1 MTDRLRIADE
11 VAELLSRA
19 AAVAS
24 LGRLRLLERKAA
36 LPSELLRLVMGN
48 PLWMFFER
56 EIDVVR
62 VGDPDGPV
70 DLPFY
75 FLRLRFPEDESV
87 SADLDRL
94 RLVFLQRQRRIAAAE
109 PTHEPTLTR
118 RRLNF
123 TDQSVARP
131 ARATCSRHLA
141 SEAVGTQR
149 TTFPVLPIAA
159 LGVGVVGYVLF
170 FYVRSATLPI
180 VGLLLMVLA
189 AVLAVVAIAR
199 SDRRATTAVGFLAI
213 VPLAVVVWAVVVW
226 LGS

>member
-11 VAELLSRA
+11 VAELLSRE
-19 AAVAS
+19 AAVTS

-118 RRLNF
+118 RRLICI
-123 TDQSVARP
+123 DQSVAP
-131 ARATCSRHLA
+131 RATCSRHLV

-170 FYVRSATLPI
+170 FYVQSATLPI

-199 SDRRATTAVGFLAI
+199 SDRRATTAVGLLAI

>member
-11 VAELLSRA
+11 VAELLSRE

-75 FLRLRFPEDESV
+75 FLDFAFQKTSLSPPISTGSV
-87 SADLDRL
+87 SSSFSASG
-94 RLVFLQRQRRIAAAE
+94 AS
-109 PTHEPTLTR
+109 R
-118 RRLNF
+118 RRN
-123 TDQSVARP
+123 
-131 ARATCSRHLA
+131 
-141 SEAVGTQR
+141 QR
-149 TTFPVLPIAA
+149 MSP
-159 LGVGVVGYVLF
+159 
-170 FYVRSATLPI
+170 R
-180 VGLLLMVLA
+180 
-189 AVLAVVAIAR
+189 
-199 SDRRATTAVGFLAI
+199 
-213 VPLAVVVWAVVVW
+213 
-226 LGS
+226 